1 MGFISY
7 FRHYLM
13 ETDFAHE
20 PDIKQHLKAKPNM
33 YEQVYSA
40 TQIQGDL
47 AFLKYAIKK
56 NQVQLR
62 PTTGLQK
69 LIDDC
74 ETYLPLKQVKPEE
87 IKPITVLFTLVNS
100 LKKLWLESVDF
111 TIQLRAMNTGEYEYG
126 NPDPELKH
134 FFKDFEF
141 EIFSASQLIKNKINI
156 DLPQHTIGE
165 DLQFGDIDIQCKHP
179 NTVNQID
186 TNVREFTTRLNQANR
201 YGVFGLAVDD
211 CFSFA
216 DRLIF
221 KDDEDFEN
229 YMKKKLSDSE
239 AILNG
244 IFTQNLSRAT
254 RILGL
259 YTTST
264 YFVLI
269 DNQGLKLVRTTN
281 SVFCFRPDRRE
292 ITDAFYKQAFR
303 ILTTFNPH
311 PTWLT
316 IENQTLQAIN

>member
-1 MGFISY
+1 
-7 FRHYLM
+7 
-13 ETDFAHE
+13 
-20 PDIKQHLKAKPNM
+20 M

-40 TQIQGDL
+40 TQIKGDL

-62 PTTGLQK
+62 PDTGLQK

-74 ETYLPLKQVKPEE
+74 EHYFAIQEVRQEE
-87 IKPITVLFTLVNS
+87 IKPLTVLFTLVNS
-100 LKKLWLESVDF
+100 LKKLWLSDIDF

-126 NPDPELKH
+126 NPDPNLQH

-141 EIFSASQLIKNKINI
+141 EIFSASQLIKNQINI
-156 DLPQHTIGE
+156 DLPQHTAGE

-179 NTVNQID
+179 NTVNQIED
-186 TNVREFTTRLNQANR
+186 NITDFTTRLNQNNR

-211 CFSFA
+211 CLSYA

-221 KDDEDFEN
+221 QDDADFEQ
-229 YMKKKLSDSE
+229 YLQAKLTASKP
-239 AILNG
+239 ILEG
-244 IFTQNLSRAT
+244 IFTTALSRAT

-269 DNQGLKLVRTTN
+269 DNKGLKLVRTTN

-292 ITDAFYKQAFR
+292 ISDNMYKQAYK
-303 ILTTFNPH
+303 IVTTFNPH

-316 IENQTLQAIN
+316 IENQILQSIS

>member
-1 MGFISY
+1 
-7 FRHYLM
+7 
-13 ETDFAHE
+13 
-20 PDIKQHLKAKPNM
+20 M

-40 TQIQGDL
+40 TQIKGDL

-56 NQVQLR
+56 NQIQLR
-62 PTTGLQK
+62 PDTGLQK

-74 ETYLPLKQVKPEE
+74 EHYLTLEEVQQEE

-100 LKKLWLESVDF
+100 LKKLWLQNVDF
-111 TIQLRAMNTGEYEYG
+111 TIQLRAMNTGAYEYG
-126 NPDPELKH
+126 NPDLNLQH

-141 EIFSASQLIKNKINI
+141 EIFSASQLLKNQIDV

-165 DLQFGDIDIQCKHP
+165 DLEYGNIDIQCKHP
-179 NTVNQID
+179 NTVNQIESNIRD
-186 TNVREFTTRLNQANR
+186 FTTRLNQNNR

-211 CFSFA
+211 CFNFA

-221 KDDEDFEN
+221 ANNEDFQNYLQQKLKESEVILEN
-229 YMKKKLSDSE
+229 
-239 AILNG
+239 
-244 IFTQNLSRAT
+244 IFTNNLSRST

-269 DNQGLKLVRTTN
+269 DGEGLKLVRTTN

-292 ITDAFYKQAFR
+292 ISDDIYKEAYKNYHNIQPSSN
-303 ILTTFNPH
+303 LVN
-311 PTWLT
+311 
-316 IENQTLQAIN
+316 N